1 MSPTTNLPN
10 LLLSKRQEE
19 VLINGIK
26 TSLTFTVEDS
36 AKILAINWDESET
49 PSRYA
54 VEWLVNEHQDSVTN
68 DGQRISYDLI
78 KDDLKIIDL
87 KVNSN
92 SITIALSNETEV
104 TFTYEKLLINSECK
118 VKTPFNETLPSFIDV
133 QSPTSVVLSS
143 EKSIPTFNY
152 ENLMKDES
160 IRTQYLLTLRK
171 YGVVI
176 VSGAPIDAE
185 DPLKD
190 DSIRQLCKV
199 TGGLEK
205 THYGDVIPQTL
216 NVTLKNEDE
225 TYQSV
230 TGKDIV
236 SEYGHPVYSNA
247 RLPLHCDFSFY
258 DSIPGIALLECVE
271 YENIATAG
279 GTVFIDGIEIVN
291 QFKSLYPE
299 SYQTLCQF
307 PVVFSSDRRK
317 NPQKPVYYQVQKP
330 VLSVNYYGELEE
342 IRWEQ
347 TNYHLSNL
355 APKDTKKLLTALA
368 DFRNFCTKI
377 EDEEK
382 MGHTVNWKPG
392 DTVVWN
398 NRRMLHYRPEYTVAH
413 NAKRSHI
420 LAYSHYRDFLSLTT
434 IKGGNS

>member
-1 MSPTTNLPN
+1 M
-10 LLLSKRQEE
+10 
-19 VLINGIK
+19 
-26 TSLTFTVEDS
+26 
-36 AKILAINWDESET
+36 DESET

-92 SITIALSNETEV
+92 SITIALSNKTEV

-160 IRTQYLLTLRK
+160 IKTQYLLTLRK

-317 NPQKPVYYQVQKP
+317 NPSKPVYYQVQKP

-355 APKDTKKLLTALA
+355 APKDTQKLLTALA

-382 MGHTVNWKPG
+382 MGHTVNWKP
-392 DTVVWN
+392 
-398 NRRMLHYRPEYTVAH
+398 
-413 NAKRSHI
+413 
-420 LAYSHYRDFLSLTT
+420 
-434 IKGGNS
+434 